1 AGHPIAEF
9 AEQVVPPAI
18 ALPATIDSAYVVSH
32 AAAKTGKGN
41 GVVEDDGG
49 CRDAVG
55 ASPAIGG
62 SIRRKGARAESA
74 CDNAG
79 KTEAPLHRDGAPAVG
94 RRAVTELTG
103 IVEPPAIRGTGCGER
118 ARLKAS
124 RPETGKVKTAGY
136 RRWRTS
142 SALVTPGPQLPSG
155 VVAPTISHAVKRQP
169 ARVIT
174 SAADEGIG
182 ARQCPDGR

>member
-1 AGHPIAEF
+1 
-9 AEQVVPPAI
+9 QVVPPAI
-18 ALPATIDSAYVVSH
+18 ALPATVDSAYVVAH

-49 CRDAVG
+49 CRHAVG

-62 SIRRKGARAESA
+62 SMRRKSARAESA

-103 IVEPPAIRGTGCGER
+103 IVEPPAVRGTRRRQAATVRSTGR
-118 ARLKAS
+118 
-124 RPETGKVKTAGY
+124 ETCECDPPRDSYGRCRGRGVAV
-136 RRWRTS
+136 
-142 SALVTPGPQLPSG
+142 AELPLA
-155 VVAPTISHAVKRQP
+155 VAPPTVGRTARGQRPLTRAARGRQMREP
-169 ARVIT
+169 GT
-174 SAADEGIG
+174 
-182 ARQCPDGR
+182 